1 MNSFHYTIEN
11 IVEATRLSRKYID
24 RCHKRMPLILGPH
37 RQRREKNKFWYD
49 HGAVEI
55 FHSIAQLKKQGLL
68 LPDIQIAL
76 EKQFGSMETV
86 MEIDGQAGQSTTG
99 KNGEVG
105 KTDAGEVP
113 ETPSPT
119 IIAILQQSHTRELEM
134 KDQVIHML
142 TGNVKLLEE
151 GRGRREEREANLRA
165 EIATLAQ
172 GTAREVQKATTRQ
185 RLLDRLAKLNGWR
198 ARKERGEVV
207 RLLRELEAGTL
218 K

>member
-55 FHSIAQLKKQGLL
+55 FQSIAQLKEQGLL

-76 EKQFGSMETV
+76 EKQFGSMETNI
-86 MEIDGQAGQSTTG
+86 ESDGQAGQSMTG

-105 KTDAGEVP
+105 KPDAGEAP
-113 ETPSPT
+113 ETPPPS

-134 KDQVIHML
+134 KDQVIQML
-142 TGNVKLLEE
+142 SGNLKLLDE
-151 GRGRREEREANLRA
+151 GRERREEREANLRT
-165 EIATLAQ
+165 ENATLTQ
-172 GTAREVQKATTRQ
+172 RTTREAQKATTRQ
-185 RLLDRLAKLNGWR
+185 HLLDRLTKLNGWR
-198 ARKERGEVV
+198 GRKERGEVV
-207 RLLRELEAGTL
+207 RLLRELEADAL

>member
-55 FHSIAQLKKQGLL
+55 FQSIAQLKGQGLL

-76 EKQFGSMETV
+76 EKQFGSMETSI
-86 MEIDGQAGQSTTG
+86 EIDGQAGQSMTG

-105 KTDAGEVP
+105 KPDAGEAP
-113 ETPSPT
+113 ETPPPS
-119 IIAILQQSHTRELEM
+119 IITILQQSHTRELEM
-134 KDQVIHML
+134 KDQVIQML
-142 TGNVKLLEE
+142 SGNLKLLDE
-151 GRGRREEREANLRA
+151 GRGRREEREANLRTENA
-165 EIATLAQ
+165 KLTQGAT
-172 GTAREVQKATTRQ
+172 REAQKATTRQ

-198 ARKERGEVV
+198 GRKERGEVV
-207 RLLRELEAGTL
+207 RLLRELEADAP